1 MNEINKK
8 TSHNPYKIVKQ
19 FEDEIAR
26 YTGAPYAISVDNC
39 TNAIFLVCKFLG
51 VEDVTIPSKTYLSV
65 PQSIIHA
72 GGNVIFDKS
81 EEINNW
87 KGIYQLKPYPIYDS
101 AKRFTSDMYI
111 PNSFMCLSFHIKK
124 HLKMGKGGMIL
135 TDNEK
140 AVEWFKK
147 ARYEGRSEKLY
158 HEDDID
164 MLGWNMY
171 MTPQQAAHGLALMQ
185 NYPNTMPDLD
195 ENNGYRDLTEF
206 SVFKNS
212 KVINN
217 Q

>member
-1 MNEINKK
+1 
-8 TSHNPYKIVKQ
+8 
-19 FEDEIAR
+19 
-26 YTGAPYAISVDNC
+26 
-39 TNAIFLVCKFLG
+39 
-51 VEDVTIPSKTYLSV
+51 
-65 PQSIIHA
+65 
-72 GGNVIFDKS
+72 
-81 EEINNW
+81 
-87 KGIYQLKPYPIYDS
+87 
-101 AKRFTSDMYI
+101 
-111 PNSFMCLSFHIKK
+111 
-124 HLKMGKGGMIL
+124 MGKGGMIL

-171 MTPQQAAHGLALMQ
+171 MTPQQASHGLALMQ
-185 NYPNTMPDLD
+185 NYPNTMPDLE

-212 KVINN
+212 KVIKN